1 MSNHTPGPWDYD
13 KDSKEIFSCDEGH
26 GCGWIA
32 LVGGND
38 SNGRRLPDEMRS
50 ANCSLI
56 AAAPELL
63 VTLQNCVNVLS
74 LALPLFDDES
84 TDNKDSRDE
93 VESVIDAAR
102 AAIAKAEGRGS

>member
-1 MSNHTPGPWDYD
+1 MSNHTPGPWRRNVAGHNE
-13 KDSKEIFSCDEGH
+13 DSWRIVSESKATGY
-26 GCGWIA
+26 IA
-32 LVGGND
+32 FIPPEHED
-38 SNGRRLPDEMRS
+38 AE
-50 ANCSLI
+50 ANSRLI

-63 VTLQNCVNVLS
+63 VTLQNCVNVLA

-102 AAIAKAEGRGS
+102 DAIAKAEGREV

>member
-1 MSNHTPGPWDYD
+1 MSNHTPGPWAFDGD
-13 KDSKEIFSCDEGH
+13 IVWATGVQAANICRMMGKRKPLAANA
-26 GCGWIA
+26 A
-32 LVGGND
+32 LV
-38 SNGRRLPDEMRS
+38 
-50 ANCSLI
+50 

-63 VTLQNCVNVLS
+63 VTLQNCVNVLA